1 MAGERRSRAS
11 SVDGSPKKRGNKLVS
26 EISTVEIKKTTKVS
40 TAPLLKK
47 KASIQKN
54 YPPLLQNQNSPEDI
68 PEEEEE
74 TSPRGIPNSET
85 ETSLSRKGNNSYGSQ
100 NSQTTKMDSNSN
112 NSNNKQQ
119 PQPQPQIHP
128 TPLTSQMSSMNQPM
142 ANYPPTQMLLQNPSQ
157 AQLYNSPGQYSITV
171 NTNDPN
177 AFTTMMMP
185 SVVSRNPVQMRCPY
199 CNENIVTVI
208 KYENNSLVWILTIL
222 LFIFCCCCFCIP
234 LLIDDIKD
242 VIHYC
247 PICNR
252 EIARIDR

>member
-1 MAGERRSRAS
+1 LGAPS
-11 SVDGSPKKRGNKLVS
+11 GSPKKKGNKAKGELVS
-26 EISTVEIKKTTKVS
+26 KISTVEIKKTKKIS
-40 TAPLLKK
+40 TSPLKKKSNSQDPKATIPESEEPLLKEIKTTTQQQSSQDQVQNK
-47 KASIQKN
+47 KME
-54 YPPLLQNQNSPEDI
+54 QN
-68 PEEEEE
+68 
-74 TSPRGIPNSET
+74 
-85 ETSLSRKGNNSYGSQ
+85 K
-100 NSQTTKMDSNSN
+100 
-112 NSNNKQQ
+112 
-119 PQPQPQIHP
+119 QPQIHP
-128 TPLTSQMSSMNQPM
+128 TPQPQMSQMAPMTQPSQ
-142 ANYPPTQMLLQNPSQ
+142 NCSYQSQVVLQNQSQ
-157 AQLYNSPGQYSITV
+157 SQLYNGQGQGQYSITV

-185 SVVSRNPVQMRCPY
+185 SIVSRNPVQMRCPY

>member
-1 MAGERRSRAS
+1 MRTPSVSKAKGE
-11 SVDGSPKKRGNKLVS
+11 LVS
-26 EISTVEIKKTTKVS
+26 EVSTVEIKKTTKVS

-47 KASIQKN
+47 KSSVLKPHKPISEQKQK
-54 YPPLLQNQNSPEDI
+54 PVQESEEPLLQDNIQNQYSTQQSNLP
-68 PEEEEE
+68 
-74 TSPRGIPNSET
+74 
-85 ETSLSRKGNNSYGSQ
+85 K
-100 NSQTTKMDSNSN
+100 KMDQ
-112 NSNNKQQ
+112 NK
-119 PQPQPQIHP
+119 QPQIHP
-128 TPLTSQMSSMNQPM
+128 TPTQPQMSQISPM
-142 ANYPPTQMLLQNPSQ
+142 AQPNPGYPFQNQVLLQNPSQ
-157 AQLYNSPGQYSITV
+157 AQLFNTQGQYSITV

-247 PICNR
+247 PVLNIKLIHFLFISKVISIINNKNSNN
-252 EIARIDR
+252 EVL

>member
-1 MAGERRSRAS
+1 M
-11 SVDGSPKKRGNKLVS
+11 
-26 EISTVEIKKTTKVS
+26 
-40 TAPLLKK
+40 
-47 KASIQKN
+47 
-54 YPPLLQNQNSPEDI
+54 
-68 PEEEEE
+68 E
-74 TSPRGIPNSET
+74 TSPRGLKDSEM
-85 ETSLSRKGNNSYGSQ
+85 EDPLLK
-100 NSQTTKMDSNSN
+100 
-112 NSNNKQQ
+112 NKK
-119 PQPQPQIHP
+119 QPQIHP
-128 TPLTSQMSSMNQPM
+128 SPLQPQMSQMSQFGQFRSLDPN
-142 ANYPPTQMLLQNPSQ
+142 L
-157 AQLYNSPGQYSITV
+157 GQYSITV

-199 CNENIVTVI
+199 CNENICTVI

>member
-1 MAGERRSRAS
+1 MSGDKKTTRTPS
-11 SVDGSPKKRGNKLVS
+11 GSPRKRTKSKGGELVS
-26 EISTVEIKKTTKVS
+26 EVSTVEIKKTTKVS
-40 TAPLLKK
+40 TTPLLKK
-47 KASIQKN
+47 KSSAHIKPHPPINKDQESNQNEGVNKDSEE
-54 YPPLLQNQNSPEDI
+54 PLL
-68 PEEEEE
+68 
-74 TSPRGIPNSET
+74 
-85 ETSLSRKGNNSYGSQ
+85 K
-100 NSQTTKMDSNSN
+100 KMDS
-112 NSNNKQQ
+112 K
-119 PQPQPQIHP
+119 QPQIHP
-128 TPLTSQMSSMNQPM
+128 SPLQPQMSQISHMNQP
-142 ANYPPTQMLLQNPSQ
+142 NYPPPLGQFRSQALLQDPSQ
-157 AQLYNSPGQYSITV
+157 AQLYNSQGQYSITV

-199 CNENIVTVI
+199 CNENICTVI

>member
-1 MAGERRSRAS
+1 MGEKTSSREP
-11 SVDGSPKKRGNKLVS
+11 SVSPKRKA
-26 EISTVEIKKTTKVS
+26 STTTPLIKKRSSILKPHPLINPDQPPNHNIENKSKSAPTES
-40 TAPLLKK
+40 EEPLL
-47 KASIQKN
+47 
-54 YPPLLQNQNSPEDI
+54 
-68 PEEEEE
+68 
-74 TSPRGIPNSET
+74 
-85 ETSLSRKGNNSYGSQ
+85 NNH
-100 NSQTTKMDSNSN
+100 NSQ
-112 NSNNKQQ
+112 KQQ
-119 PQPQPQIHP
+119 QQQQQSVNQIHIQNTTTTTTTTNSLKKMEQSKQPQIHP
-128 TPLTSQMSSMNQPM
+128 TPLQPQMSQISHMAQPTPGIPS
-142 ANYPPTQMLLQNPSQ
+142 YQSQILLQNPSQ
-157 AQLYNSPGQYSITV
+157 AQLYNTPGQYSITV

-247 PICNR
+247 PICSR

>member
-1 MAGERRSRAS
+1 SKTKGE
-11 SVDGSPKKRGNKLVS
+11 LVS
-26 EISTVEIKKTTKVS
+26 EVSTVEIKKTTKVS
-40 TAPLLKK
+40 TTPLIKK
-47 KASIQKN
+47 KSSVLKPHPSISQDQKQN
-54 YPPLLQNQNSPEDI
+54 QTSDKARAIPESEEPLLQDKTTFQYSPQQQVTQVQNI
-68 PEEEEE
+68 
-74 TSPRGIPNSET
+74 T
-85 ETSLSRKGNNSYGSQ
+85 NNSISSQHYTSQ
-100 NSQTTKMDSNSN
+100 NSSSRKMDQ
-112 NSNNKQQ
+112 NK
-119 PQPQPQIHP
+119 QPQIHP
-128 TPLTSQMSSMNQPM
+128 TPVQPQMSQMSQMSPMVQP
-142 ANYPPTQMLLQNPSQ
+142 NPGYPFQSQVLLQNPSQ
-157 AQLYNSPGQYSITV
+157 AQLYNSQGQYSITV

-177 AFTTMMMP
+177 AFTTMMML

>member
-1 MAGERRSRAS
+1 MKRAQS
-11 SVDGSPKKRGNKLVS
+11 GSPKKANKKGELVS

-40 TAPLLKK
+40 TAPLIKK
-47 KASIQKN
+47 KTSYIKSHPPINQDKN
-54 YPPLLQNQNSPEDI
+54 Q
-68 PEEEEE
+68 
-74 TSPRGIPNSET
+74 PNN
-85 ETSLSRKGNNSYGSQ
+85 NNS
-100 NSQTTKMDSNSN
+100 DN
-112 NSNNKQQ
+112 NSNINNREIPEAEEPLLKPDQLPNSPKKMEQ
-119 PQPQPQIHP
+119 KQPQIHP
-128 TPLTSQMSSMNQPM
+128 TPLQPQMSQMSHMNQPTPGF
-142 ANYPPTQMLLQNPSQ
+142 PPPFQNQMLLTNPSQ
-157 AQLYNSPGQYSITV
+157 PQLFNPQGQYSITV

-199 CNENIVTVI
+199 CNENICTVI